1 MLKKRAPSDLLL
13 LLMDLRIVRGGVQA
27 VVLLLETVLVR
38 AQLPAAFLAE
48 LVPGFMRQR
57 VQWPFKPPGV
67 RSCVVLLPVFFAVRR
82 LPMAWS
88 VWLEKES
95 LLFKGTV
102 RGLRLE
108 KLRTPAWHLV
118 DSLQWTVAPL
128 PPQDD
133 GHRPL
138 QRVNEVPRRSA
149 PLLKPEASDRP
160 LRRGD
165 SFTSHADQA
174 RGSLRTAKKTGS
186 KTAQERT
193 P

>member
-1 MLKKRAPSDLLL
+1 
-13 LLMDLRIVRGGVQA
+13 MDLRIVRGGVQA
-27 VVLLLETVLVR
+27 VVLLLEAVLVR

-57 VQWPFKPPGV
+57 VQWPFNPPGV

-118 DSLQWTVAPL
+118 DSLQWTVAVVL
-128 PPQDD
+128 
-133 GHRPL
+133 GREGGRL
-138 QRVNEVPRRSA
+138 WGLSR
-149 PLLKPEASDRP
+149 
-160 LRRGD
+160 
-165 SFTSHADQA
+165 
-174 RGSLRTAKKTGS
+174 
-186 KTAQERT
+186 
-193 P
+193 